1 MRKTYLFA
9 GLVLLVAAIFAGCT
23 GGPEETAA
31 PAVTAAPTTAA
42 PATTAAP
49 VALPTYSGTLYVAGH
64 GGHFAVAKVA
74 IDPSDTTNP
83 ITVKKLSKYDLAPL
97 ETSPSTHKTHDARI
111 DYGTDNM
118 YWSTYMPDEL
128 TEEGKKLLHVGIT
141 DLADGSVIN
150 DIAFEVPAGTDT
162 KPWYCGSGQ
171 SDTKFIPVS
180 MSIKGYVDV
189 WDKAKLATG
198 SVEAD
203 ALDHRVWLDGK
214 QGNADF
220 GTDYK
225 FYHGTNTP
233 DGSKF
238 LLSANRIGADGFTG
252 NIDLYYLDMADL
264 ENGVVN
270 VLQENRITGTVGKTI
285 TFRQYFT
292 NDGTKLLQSGADSV
306 YLIDANT
313 LEVLDQEM
321 NVGGA
326 VHDAMP
332 TPDDKYGIIT
342 VRVADAEG
350 MSLDGQVQ
358 LYDIENMEIIG
369 EPASVCAMCH
379 PDGTKLILCGLD
391 GILTVD

>member
-23 GGPEETAA
+23 GPEPTTPPTAE
-31 PAVTAAPTTAA
+31 PTSAPTVA
-42 PATTAAP
+42 PTDAP

-83 ITVKKLSKYDLAPL
+83 ITVKKLTKIDIG
-97 ETSPSTHKTHDARI
+97 TSATHKTHDARI
-111 DYGTDNM
+111 DYGTDNL
-118 YWSTYMPDEL
+118 YWSTYLLDESGA
-128 TEEGKKLLHVGIT
+128 TPSLHVGVS
-141 DLADGSVIN
+141 DLATGAVIN
-150 DIAFEVPAGTDT
+150 DIAFPMPAGTDT

-180 MSIKGYVDV
+180 MSIKGYLDI

-198 SVEAD
+198 SAEAD
-203 ALDHRVWLDGK
+203 ALDHRVMLDGA

-225 FYHGTNTP
+225 FFHGTNTR
-233 DGSKF
+233 DGSKM
-238 LLSANRIGADGFTG
+238 LLTANRMGADGFTG

-270 VLQENRITGTVGKTI
+270 VLQQNRITGTVGKTI

-292 NDGTKLLQSGADSV
+292 NDGTKILQSGADSLF
-306 YLIDANT
+306 LIDANT
-313 LEVLDQEM
+313 LETLDQEM
-321 NVGGA
+321 NVGGDN
-326 VHDAMP
+326 HDAMP
-332 TPDDKYGIIT
+332 TPDDKYAVIT
-342 VRVADAEG
+342 VRVADSEG
-350 MSLDGQVQ
+350 MAKDGQVQ
-358 LYDIENMEIIG
+358 LYDIDNMEIIG

-379 PDGTKLILCGLD
+379 PDGSTLVLCGLD
-391 GILTVD
+391 GVMTVD